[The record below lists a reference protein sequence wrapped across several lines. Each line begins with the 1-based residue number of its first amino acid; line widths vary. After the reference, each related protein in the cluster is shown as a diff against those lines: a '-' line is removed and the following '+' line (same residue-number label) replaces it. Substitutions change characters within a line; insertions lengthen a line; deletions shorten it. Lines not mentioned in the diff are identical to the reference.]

1 MSQHTR
7 STRDYLVELTISV
20 ALAVLTLLVYC
31 RTFNYRFVNYDDPV
45 YVFKNPYVQAG
56 LTADGVRWAFT
67 TFDCGNWHPLT
78 WLSLQMDAVIYG
90 GQNAGGFH
98 VTNVLLHTANT
109 LLLFLILGRMTGA
122 VWRSAVVA
130 AQFALHP
137 LHVESVAWVAERKD
151 VLSTLFW
158 MLTLA
163 AYLFYVRQ
171 PGIRRYLLV
180 MLALGLGLMAKP
192 MLVTMP
198 CVLLLLDY
206 WPLCRVG
213 PVTRGRLLLE
223 KVPLFALVL
232 ASCVVTFLAQVH
244 GQAVAPLEA
253 VPLGARLANAVLAY
267 ANYLGKMLWPM
278 HLAVHYPL
286 AGPDVPVARA
296 LGAGLILVVIT
307 LLVLIPGRRRPY
319 LTVGWLWF
327 LGTLVPVI
335 GLVQVGSQAL
345 ADRYTYVPLIGL
357 FLLGTWGV
365 ADLAAAWRV
374 PRGYL
379 VGATAAVLSA
389 CVVLTWVQ
397 VGYWES
403 TLRLW
408 EHAAAVTENNLL
420 AEMNL
425 GTCYHQEGKLTDAR
439 REFEKAVA
447 INPNLAEAHANL
459 GNVLA
464 DLGRREQAVAEY
476 RKAIALDPDSA
487 WPHFNLGVSLAALG
501 RHEEAL
507 AEFQKTIARDSK
519 SPWPHTNLGNV
530 LRDLGRDEEA
540 LAEYGQAIALDPE
553 DPLPHYNLGIVLVDL
568 GRHEE
573 ALAEYR
579 RASALD
585 PKDAQPHNNLGG
597 ALQEEGRLQEALAEY
612 QRALELGDK
621 QAWPRLQACER
632 LLALRA
638 RLPGLLAGRDQPA
651 DNVERLALATLCRQP
666 CERRYVLAVRLFA
679 DAFRSDPK
687 LAEDLRTENRFNAAV
702 AAAAAGCGQGQ
713 DVAGLE
719 EREKA
724 ELRRQA
730 LSWLQSDMATWK
742 KHAQSDVLPA
752 RSAVQRALRMWKRNA
767 GLAGVRDPAALAQL
781 PEEEREE
788 WQKLW
793 QEVDAVLA
801 TVSGTH

>member
-7 STRDYLVELTISV
+7 STREYLVELSISA
-20 ALAVLTLLVYC
+20 ALAVLTLLIYC
-31 RTFNYRFVNYDDPV
+31 PTFNYPFVNYDDPV
-45 YVFKNPYVQAG
+45 YVFKNPHVQAG

-67 TFDCGNWHPLT
+67 AFDCGNWHPLT
-78 WLSLQMDAVIYG
+78 WLSLQLDVDLYG
-90 GQNAGGFH
+90 GLRPGGFH
-98 VTNVLLHTANT
+98 LTNVLLHVTNT
-109 LLLFLILGRMTGA
+109 LLLFLVLGRMTGA

-130 AQFALHP
+130 ALFALHP

-171 PGIRRYLLV
+171 PSIRRYLLV
-180 MLALGLGLMAKP
+180 MLALGLGLLAKP
-192 MLVTMP
+192 MLVTLP

-206 WPLCRVG
+206 WPLRRVG
-213 PVTRGRLLLE
+213 LLTRGRLLLE
-223 KVPLFALVL
+223 KVPLFALAL

-253 VPLGARLANAVLAY
+253 VPPAARLANAVLAY
-267 ANYLGKMLWPM
+267 AGYLGKMLWPM

-307 LLVLIPGRRRPY
+307 LLVLGPGRRRPY
-319 LTVGWLWF
+319 LTVGWLWY

-357 FLLGTWGV
+357 FLLLTWGV
-365 ADLAAAWRV
+365 ADLAAAWRL

-379 VGATAAVLSA
+379 VGATAATLSA
-389 CVVLTWVQ
+389 CVVLTWIQ

-408 EHAAAVTENNLL
+408 EHAAAVTENDLL
-420 AEMNL
+420 AQMNL
-425 GTCYHQEGKLTDAR
+425 GTCYHQQGKLSDAK

-476 RKAIALDPDSA
+476 RKAITLDPESA
-487 WPHFNLGVSLAALG
+487 WPHFNLGVALAALG

-507 AEFQKTIARDSK
+507 AEFQKTITLDSE

-540 LAEYGQAIALDPE
+540 LAEYRRAIALDPE
-553 DPLPHYNLGIVLVDL
+553 DPLPHNNVGIVLVEL

-579 RASALD
+579 RAITLD
-585 PKDAQPHNNLGG
+585 PKDAQPHINLAG
-597 ALQEEGRLQEALAEY
+597 ALQEEGRLEEALAEY
-612 QRALELGDK
+612 QRAMELGDK
-621 QAWPRLQACER
+621 QAWPRLQTCER
-632 LLALRA
+632 LLALRS

-651 DNVERLALATLCRQP
+651 DNVERLAFAALCRQP
-666 CERRYVLAVRLFA
+666 CERRYALAARLYA
-679 DAFRSDPK
+679 DAFRSDSK
-687 LAEDLRTENRFNAAV
+687 LAEDVRSENRFNAAV
-702 AAAAAGCGQGQ
+702 ASAAAGCGQGQ
-713 DVAGLE
+713 DVAGLKE
-719 EREKA
+719 TEKV
-724 ELRRQA
+724 ELRAQA
-730 LSWLQSDMATWK
+730 LSWLQADLAIWK

-752 RSAVQRALRMWKRNA
+752 LTAVQRALRMWKRNV
-767 GLAGVRDPAALAQL
+767 GLAGVRDSTALAQL
-781 PEEEREE
+781 PQEEREE
-788 WQKLW
+788 WQMLW
-793 QEVDAVLA
+793 QGVDAVLA
-801 TVSGTH
+801 TASGIH